1 MESACL
7 FYFLGNQTGDK
18 MTGNEINFF
27 KKKKPVECNVAV
39 RRVNRE

>member
-1 MESACL
+1 MSFL
-7 FYFLGNQTGDK
+7 FSRKPTGDK